1 MAARRPRITAR
12 QLDRAARAD
21 RRDLRESLHGRRG
34 LPPHLYA
41 RKFPERVRGNPYW
54 RAAQRALQRHPGV
67 AAYFSKRGDSGA
79 AWRDLNVL
87 YCPAPVD
94 AWGCAVFF
102 HELHHL
108 LTPRQ
113 TPRYLE
119 ELDADLYG
127 FRIATQLLGNQRMPR
142 WLRKRLSD
150 HLHRALEK
158 AIRRG
163 LRAVHPRAKRF
174 LPVESRERLERMIRR
189 TPRRHTQR
197 VRAR

>member
-1 MAARRPRITAR
+1 MAERRPRISAR

-41 RKFPERVRGNPYW
+41 RKFPERVRSNPYW
-54 RAAQRALQRHPGV
+54 RAAVRALKRHPGV

-119 ELDADLYG
+119 ELDADLFG

-142 WLRKRLSD
+142 WLRKRLND

-163 LRAVHPRAKRF
+163 LRAVHPRAKRY
-174 LPVESRERLERMIRR
+174 LPVERVEQLERMIRR
-189 TPRRHTQR
+189 TPRRRTR
-197 VRAR
+197 LAPSR